1 MNGRTLNV
9 VLASSFGA
17 GIGSLVAIELFHA
30 LWMVGLLVGL
40 VVGFLSCEWR
50 EVVAAVPVAWRAAKG
65 WRPPPSFGKACKA
78 DMLYVPV
85 SASWFSLLLFALFLV
100 IRPAESR
107 TGHWQLTVLL
117 YAHAGGIVAS
127 VILMIWNVVDN
138 ALFKTEESLAF
149 QARHLD
155 HLGAKGILAMSAP
168 YVLFWL
174 LPQALPATL
183 VATFHFALTF
193 GWQLFLA
200 IFSKA
205 RLTSAVASLIGSGIG
220 FLCGSVLAGMFSGA
234 VLGFLGHAVIL
245 RLWLIPRGYVTV
257 PAKID

>member
-17 GIGSLVAIELFHA
+17 GIGSLVAIESFHA
-30 LWMVGLLVGL
+30 LWWIGMLVGL
-40 VVGFLSCEWR
+40 AVGFLSCEWR
-50 EVVAAVPVAWRAAKG
+50 EVVAAAPVAWRAAKG
-65 WRPPPSFGKACKA
+65 WRPPPSFGKACKT

-100 IRPAESR
+100 ICPAESR
-107 TGHWQLTVLL
+107 TGHWKLTVLL

-138 ALFKTEESLAF
+138 AFKTEESLAF
-149 QARHLD
+149 QARNLD

-174 LPQALPATL
+174 LPQVLPATL
-183 VATFHFALTF
+183 VATFRFALTF
-193 GWQLFLA
+193 GWMLFLA
-200 IFSKA
+200 IFSQA

-234 VLGFLGHAVIL
+234 VLGLIGHAVIL
-245 RLWLIPRGYVTV
+245 NRWLIPRGYVTV
-257 PAKID
+257 PVKID